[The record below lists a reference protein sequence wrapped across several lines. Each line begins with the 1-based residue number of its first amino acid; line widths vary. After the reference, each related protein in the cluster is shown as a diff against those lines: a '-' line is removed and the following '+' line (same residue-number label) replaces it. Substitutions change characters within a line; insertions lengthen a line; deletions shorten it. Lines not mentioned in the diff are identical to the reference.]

1 MELKTLED
9 ALNYLYS
16 LDKIIMPPQFTY
28 FNHCTSFQA
37 EALQRNMVLK
47 KSWTQIPI
55 DGFVVRKEMSFTERN
70 QRIET
75 ALGYGGKERAST
87 TYGVPRGAKAFIIRV
102 IMPKKDLRKEDQDK
116 LGFDEEYIRVLK
128 QEYMGL
134 GDMRHP
140 KLRNGEHILMFASST
155 VDEVSGETIDILYGI
170 REQDII
176 RYANTVREV
185 LSVQDTFLECDIPT
199 PKKVSGQAYYE
210 WDHNYRFNR
219 ETYYIPR
226 DKTFDRYIRKGVLGP
241 SGEVVLYQVSPFEQE
256 YLDGLKESYTN
267 SVVEPVAS
275 TTHHK

>member
-1 MELKTLED
+1 MEFKTVEEALK
-9 ALNYLYS
+9 YLCD

-47 KSWTQIPI
+47 KSWTQMPI
-55 DGFVVRKEMSFTERN
+55 DGFVVRREMSFKERN
-70 QRIET
+70 QRIEE
-75 ALGYGGKERAST
+75 ALEYGGKERAST
-87 TYGVPRGAKAFIIRV
+87 TYGVPIGSKPFIIRV
-102 IMPKKDLRKEDQDK
+102 IMPKNNLSKEEQDK
-116 LGFDEEYIRVLK
+116 LGFDEEYVRLLK

-140 KLRNGEHILMFASST
+140 KLRSGEHILMFASST
-155 VDEVSGETIDILYGI
+155 VDEVSGEKIDILYGI

-185 LSVQDTFLECDIPT
+185 LSIQDTFLEIDIPT
-199 PKKVSGQAYYE
+199 PKKVRNEAYYE

-256 YLDGLKESYTN
+256 YLDELKESYTN

>member
-128 QEYMGL
+128 QE
-134 GDMRHP
+134 
-140 KLRNGEHILMFASST
+140 
-155 VDEVSGETIDILYGI
+155 
-170 REQDII
+170 
-176 RYANTVREV
+176 
-185 LSVQDTFLECDIPT
+185 
-199 PKKVSGQAYYE
+199 
-210 WDHNYRFNR
+210 
-219 ETYYIPR
+219 
-226 DKTFDRYIRKGVLGP
+226 
-241 SGEVVLYQVSPFEQE
+241 
-256 YLDGLKESYTN
+256 
-267 SVVEPVAS
+267 
-275 TTHHK
+275 